1 MKTLGT
7 ILLIVLYEAG
17 TAIALPTP
25 SEDPVFALSWI
36 PAPWILLA
44 AVAGRAVGA
53 YLVFR
58 LGDRWKQTERYDRWI
73 ARFDW
78 LAALSRWSERFAG
91 RFGAPVLFVLLAIPG
106 LPDTAPLWIFA
117 LAGRRPVTHAIVAGA
132 GAAARMLLVLLGVR
146 LLLGP
151 LTA

>member
-25 SEDPVFALSWI
+25 SEDPVLTLSWI
-36 PAPWILLA
+36 PVLWIVLA
-44 AVAGRAVGA
+44 AVAGRAAGA

-58 LGDRWKQTERYDRWI
+58 LGNRWKRTDQFDRLI
-73 ARFDW
+73 SRFGW
-78 LAALSRWSERFAG
+78 LSALSRWSERFAD
-91 RFGAPVLFVLLAIPG
+91 RFGAPALFVLLAIPG
-106 LPDTAPLWIFA
+106 LPDTAPLWVFA
-117 LAGRRPVTHAIVAGA
+117 LAGRRPVAHAIAAGA
-132 GAAARMLLVLLGVR
+132 GAAIRMVLVLLGVR

-151 LTA
+151 QAV